1 LSYKFT
7 DACRFEKREMR
18 PGPLFANADTL
29 TIWEKSPFK
38 DSRIASISWAFV
50 MTMVSDDSTGKT
62 SFKRKT
68 S

>member
-1 LSYKFT
+1 MHLQRDNSFVVLGWII
-7 DACRFEKREMR
+7 DDMREVAVQR
-18 PGPLFANADTL
+18 QQNGVDFLGL
-29 TIWEKSPFK
+29 
-38 DSRIASISWAFV
+38 R

>member
-1 LSYKFT
+1 
-7 DACRFEKREMR
+7 MR
-18 PGPLFANADTL
+18 LGPLFANADTL